1 MEEEK
6 KYYTIIL
13 RHDTSTQWEVNNP
26 VLKLGEYGVE
36 DDTHRVKRGDGIT
49 AWSDLL
55 YEEFGLKYMVT
66 YENLTGK
73 ISDNETLNQA
83 FNDRIAVNIFSDSNF
98 NTLASLSLTSND
110 NEILNIS
117 KTSKNVVTASSNT
130 QTVILTSKD
139 STIQSFSNI
148 DETGKL
154 NIDLK
159 ASGTVSDFTSYY
171 RYNYKQMCMYK
182 NKLYRTNKELVSEE
196 TFNKENWDLLFSR
209 DALDIIYDPKKAN
222 LSATN
227 MQDAIDELTTFSQG
241 KLNLS
246 KEANKLY
253 GTDEMG
259 LTKMYDI
266 KSLVPVKTVNNIQ
279 PDGELNITLYSNDIK
294 YNDSENTSVKEKLDV
309 LNSSK
314 LDKNLGAQNKN
325 KYLYIDNDGNIALSA
340 NTIVHSITSDS
351 NLIDNTDPS
360 NPKVKRD
367 ETKLDK
373 DISNSLLTNFSI
385 EQNVEDN
392 AIDIQVN
399 KVTVNNKTK
408 TQSFLHLQ
416 TQGSISY
423 NLEGDR
429 LILSANEL
437 DTKINDLTA
446 SKLNKDFLEEN
457 KLVEKIEFSNA
468 EDGDGFKITTTN
480 ISPKDLS
487 QAIDITNIISDNN
500 SVSIKFN
507 ITKDESKKINITTD
521 SNIIPYDNTESEL
534 QSTTIK
540 QALDEIVS
548 LIKAQQISAYEKN
561 TAYTKDKIVYVKN
574 ENNIT
579 LLGMVVE
586 DYTSDNTQDDVL
598 KSFEL
603 DVTNNKISRIGIPNE
618 VA

>member
-1 MEEEK
+1 MEEQ

-26 VLKLGEYGVE
+26 ILKLGEYGVE

-55 YEEFGLKYMVT
+55 YEEFGLKYLVT
-66 YENLTGK
+66 FENLKGDIT
-73 ISDNETLNQA
+73 DNSALTIALNE
-83 FNDRIAVNIFSDSNF
+83 RIPINIFSDNNYNILS
-98 NTLASLSLTSND
+98 SLSLTSNS
-110 NEILNIS
+110 EGILNIS
-117 KTSKNVVTASSNT
+117 EVSKNIQNATSSYQN
-130 QTVILTSKD
+130 ISITSKD
-139 STIQSFSNI
+139 STIQSFTDI

-159 ASGTVSDFTSYY
+159 ASGTISDFTSYY

-196 TFNKENWDLLFSR
+196 TFNEENWDLLFSK
-209 DALDIIYDPKKAN
+209 DAIDITYDPKKTH

-227 MQDAIDELTTFSQG
+227 IQNAIDELTQFSQG

-246 KEANKLY
+246 NEANKLY
-253 GTDEMG
+253 GTDETG

-266 KSLVPVKTVNNIQ
+266 KSLVPVKTVNNIE
-279 PDGELNITLYSNDIK
+279 PDNELNITLNSGNIK
-294 YNDSENTSVKEKLDV
+294 YNDAETTTIKEKLDV

-314 LDKNLGAQNKN
+314 LNKNLGAQNKN

-340 NTIVHSITSDS
+340 DAIVHSVTSD
-351 NLIDNTDPS
+351 NGLVDNTDQL
-360 NPKVKRD
+360 NPKVLRD
-367 ETKLDK
+367 NTKLDK

-437 DTKINDLTA
+437 DTKINDLTTT
-446 SKLNKDFLEEN
+446 KLNKDFLGEN
-457 KLVEKIEFSNA
+457 KLVEKVEFSNA
-468 EDGDGFKITTTN
+468 ESGDGFKITTTN

-500 SVSIKFN
+500 SISIKFN
-507 ITKDESKKINITTD
+507 LTKDESKKINITTNSD
-521 SNIIPYDNTESEL
+521 IIPYDNTESEL

-540 QALDEIVS
+540 QALDEIVN
-548 LIKAQQISAYEKN
+548 LVKAQQISAYEKN

-586 DYTSDNTQDDVL
+586 NYTSDNTQDDVL

>member
-1 MEEEK
+1 MEEQ

-26 VLKLGEYGVE
+26 ILKLGEYGVE

-55 YEEFGLKYMVT
+55 YEEFGLKYLVT
-66 YENLTGK
+66 FENLKGDIT
-73 ISDNETLNQA
+73 DNSALTIALNE
-83 FNDRIAVNIFSDSNF
+83 RIPINIFSDNNYNILS
-98 NTLASLSLTSND
+98 SLSLTSNS
-110 NEILNIS
+110 EGILNIS
-117 KTSKNVVTASSNT
+117 EVSKNIQNATSSYQN
-130 QTVILTSKD
+130 ISITSKD
-139 STIQSFSNI
+139 STIQSFTDI

-159 ASGTVSDFTSYY
+159 ASGTISDFTSYY

-196 TFNKENWDLLFSR
+196 TFNEENWDLLFSK
-209 DALDIIYDPKKAN
+209 DAIDITYDPKKTH

-227 MQDAIDELTTFSQG
+227 IQNAIDELTQFSQG

-246 KEANKLY
+246 NEANKLY
-253 GTDEMG
+253 GTDETG

-266 KSLVPVKTVNNIQ
+266 KSLVPVKTVNNIE
-279 PDGELNITLYSNDIK
+279 PDNELNITLNSGNIK
-294 YNDSENTSVKEKLDV
+294 YNDAETTTIKEKLDV

-314 LDKNLGAQNKN
+314 LNKNLGAQNKN

-340 NTIVHSITSDS
+340 DAIVHSVTSD
-351 NLIDNTDPS
+351 NGLVDNTDQL
-360 NPKVKRD
+360 NPKVLRD
-367 ETKLDK
+367 NTKLDK

-437 DTKINDLTA
+437 DTKINDLTTT
-446 SKLNKDFLEEN
+446 KLNKDFLGEN
-457 KLVEKIEFSNA
+457 KLVEKVEFSNA
-468 EDGDGFKITTTN
+468 EGGDGFKITTTN

-500 SVSIKFN
+500 SISIKFN
-507 ITKDESKKINITTD
+507 LTKDESKKINITTNSD
-521 SNIIPYDNTESEL
+521 IIPYDNTESEL

-540 QALDEIVS
+540 QALDEIVN
-548 LIKAQQISAYEKN
+548 LVKAQQISAYEKN

-586 DYTSDNTQDDVL
+586 NYTSDNTQDDVL

>member
-1 MEEEK
+1 MEEQ

-26 VLKLGEYGVE
+26 ILKLGEYGVE

-55 YEEFGLKYMVT
+55 YEEFGLKYLVT
-66 YENLTGK
+66 FENLKGDIT
-73 ISDNETLNQA
+73 DNSALTIALNE
-83 FNDRIAVNIFSDSNF
+83 RIPINIFSDNNYNILS
-98 NTLASLSLTSND
+98 SLSLTSNS
-110 NEILNIS
+110 EGILNIS
-117 KTSKNVVTASSNT
+117 EVSKNIQNATSSYQN
-130 QTVILTSKD
+130 ISITSKD
-139 STIQSFSNI
+139 STIQSFTDI

-159 ASGTVSDFTSYY
+159 ASGTISDFTSYY

-196 TFNKENWDLLFSR
+196 TFNEENWDLLFSK
-209 DALDIIYDPKKAN
+209 DAIDITYDPKKTN

-227 MQDAIDELTTFSQG
+227 IQNAIDELTQFSQG

-246 KEANKLY
+246 NEANKLY
-253 GTDEMG
+253 GTDETG

-266 KSLVPVKTVNNIQ
+266 KSLVPVKTVNNIE
-279 PDGELNITLYSNDIK
+279 PDNELNITLNSDNIK
-294 YNDSENTSVKEKLDV
+294 YNDAETTTIKEKLDV

-314 LDKNLGAQNKN
+314 LNKNLGAQNKN

-340 NTIVHSITSDS
+340 DAIVHSVTSD
-351 NLIDNTDPS
+351 NGLVDNTDQL
-360 NPKVKRD
+360 NPKVLRD
-367 ETKLDK
+367 DTKLDK

-437 DTKINDLTA
+437 DTKINDLTTT
-446 SKLNKDFLEEN
+446 KLNKDFLGEN
-457 KLVEKIEFSNA
+457 KLVEKVEFSNA
-468 EDGDGFKITTTN
+468 EGGDGFKITTTN

-500 SVSIKFN
+500 SISIKFN
-507 ITKDESKKINITTD
+507 LTRDESKKINITTD

-540 QALDEIVS
+540 QALDEIVN
-548 LIKAQQISAYEKN
+548 LVKAQQISAYEKN

-586 DYTSDNTQDDVL
+586 NYTSDNTQDDVL

-603 DVTNNKISRIGIPNE
+603 DITNNKISRIGIPNE

>member
-1 MEEEK
+1 MEEQ

-26 VLKLGEYGVE
+26 ILKLGEYGVE

-55 YEEFGLKYMVT
+55 YEEFGLKYLVT
-66 YENLTGK
+66 FENLKGDIT
-73 ISDNETLNQA
+73 DNSALTIALNE
-83 FNDRIAVNIFSDSNF
+83 RIPINIFSDNNYNILS
-98 NTLASLSLTSND
+98 SLSLTSNS
-110 NEILNIS
+110 EGILNIS
-117 KTSKNVVTASSNT
+117 EVSKNIQNATSSYQN
-130 QTVILTSKD
+130 ISITSKD
-139 STIQSFSNI
+139 STIQSFTDI

-159 ASGTVSDFTSYY
+159 ASGTISDFTSYY
-171 RYNYKQMCMYK
+171 RYKYKQMCMYK

-196 TFNKENWDLLFSR
+196 TFNEENWDLLFSK
-209 DALDIIYDPKKAN
+209 DAIDITYDPKKTN

-227 MQDAIDELTTFSQG
+227 IQNAIDELTKFSQG

-246 KEANKLY
+246 NEANKLY
-253 GTDEMG
+253 GTDETG

-266 KSLVPVKTVNNIQ
+266 KSLVPVKTVNNIE
-279 PDGELNITLYSNDIK
+279 PDNELNITLNSGNIK
-294 YNDSENTSVKEKLDV
+294 YNDAETTTIKEKLDI

-314 LDKNLGAQNKN
+314 LNKNLGAQNKN

-340 NTIVHSITSDS
+340 DAIVHSVTSD
-351 NLIDNTDPS
+351 NGLVDNTDQL
-360 NPKVKRD
+360 NPRILRD
-367 ETKLDK
+367 NTKLDK

-437 DTKINDLTA
+437 DTKINDLTTT
-446 SKLNKDFLEEN
+446 KLNKDFLGEN
-457 KLVEKIEFSNA
+457 KLVEKVEFSNA
-468 EDGDGFKITTTN
+468 EGGDGFKITTTN

-500 SVSIKFN
+500 SISIKFN
-507 ITKDESKKINITTD
+507 LTKDESKKINITTD

-540 QALDEIVS
+540 QALDEIVN

-586 DYTSDNTQDDVL
+586 NYTSDNTQDDVL

-603 DVTNNKISRIGIPNE
+603 DITNNKISRIGIPDE

>member
-1 MEEEK
+1 MEEQ

-26 VLKLGEYGVE
+26 ILKLGEYGVE

-55 YEEFGLKYMVT
+55 YEEFGLKYLVT
-66 YENLTGK
+66 FENLKGDIT
-73 ISDNETLNQA
+73 DNSALTIALNE
-83 FNDRIAVNIFSDSNF
+83 RIPINIFSDNNYNILS
-98 NTLASLSLTSND
+98 SLSLTSNS
-110 NEILNIS
+110 EGILNIS
-117 KTSKNVVTASSNT
+117 EVSKNIQNATSSYQN
-130 QTVILTSKD
+130 ISITSKD
-139 STIQSFSNI
+139 STIQSFTDI

-159 ASGTVSDFTSYY
+159 ASGTISDFTSYY

-196 TFNKENWDLLFSR
+196 TFNEENWDLLFSK
-209 DALDIIYDPKKAN
+209 DAIDITYDPKKTN

-227 MQDAIDELTTFSQG
+227 IQNAIDELTKFSQG

-246 KEANKLY
+246 NEANKLY
-253 GTDEMG
+253 GTDETG

-266 KSLVPVKTVNNIQ
+266 KSLVPVKTVNNIE
-279 PDGELNITLYSNDIK
+279 PDNELNITLNSGNIK
-294 YNDSENTSVKEKLDV
+294 YNDAETTTIKEKLDV

-314 LDKNLGAQNKN
+314 LNKNLGAQNKN
-325 KYLYIDNDGNIALSA
+325 KYLYIDDDGNIALSA
-340 NTIVHSITSDS
+340 DAIVHSVTSD
-351 NLIDNTDPS
+351 NGLVDNTDQL
-360 NPKVKRD
+360 NPKILRD
-367 ETKLDK
+367 NTKLDK

-437 DTKINDLTA
+437 DTKINDLTTT
-446 SKLNKDFLEEN
+446 KLNKDFLGEN
-457 KLVEKIEFSNA
+457 KLVEKVEFSNA
-468 EDGDGFKITTTN
+468 EGGDGFKITTTN

-500 SVSIKFN
+500 SISIKFN
-507 ITKDESKKINITTD
+507 LTKDESKKINITTD

-540 QALDEIVS
+540 QALDEIVN
-548 LIKAQQISAYEKN
+548 LVKAQQISAYEKN

-586 DYTSDNTQDDVL
+586 NYTSDNTQDDVL

-603 DVTNNKISRIGIPNE
+603 DITNNKISRIGIPDE

>member
-1 MEEEK
+1 MEEQ

-55 YEEFGLKYMVT
+55 YEEFGLKYLVT
-66 YENLTGK
+66 FENLKGDIT
-73 ISDNETLNQA
+73 DNSALTIALNE
-83 FNDRIAVNIFSDSNF
+83 RIPINIFSDNNYNILS
-98 NTLASLSLTSND
+98 SLSLTSNS
-110 NEILNIS
+110 EGILNIS
-117 KTSKNVVTASSNT
+117 EVSKNIQNASSSYQN
-130 QTVILTSKD
+130 ISITSKD
-139 STIQSFSNI
+139 STIQSFTDI

-159 ASGTVSDFTSYY
+159 ASGTISDFTSYY

-196 TFNKENWDLLFSR
+196 TFNEENWDLLFSK
-209 DALDIIYDPKKAN
+209 DAVDITYDPKKTN

-227 MQDAIDELTTFSQG
+227 IQNAIDELTQFSQG

-246 KEANKLY
+246 NEANKLY
-253 GTDEMG
+253 GTDETG

-266 KSLVPVKTVNNIQ
+266 KSLVPVKTVNNIE
-279 PDGELNITLYSNDIK
+279 PDNELNITLNSGNIK
-294 YNDSENTSVKEKLDV
+294 YNDAETTTIKEKLDV

-314 LDKNLGAQNKN
+314 LNKNLGAQNKN

-340 NTIVHSITSDS
+340 DAIVHSVTSD
-351 NLIDNTDPS
+351 NGLVDNTDQL
-360 NPKVKRD
+360 NPKVLRD
-367 ETKLDK
+367 NTKLDK

-437 DTKINDLTA
+437 DTKINDLTTT
-446 SKLNKDFLEEN
+446 KLNKDFLGEN
-457 KLVEKIEFSNA
+457 KLVEKVEFSNA
-468 EDGDGFKITTTN
+468 EGGDGFKITTTN

-500 SVSIKFN
+500 SISIKFN
-507 ITKDESKKINITTD
+507 LTKDESKKINITTD

-540 QALDEIVS
+540 QALDEIVN
-548 LIKAQQISAYEKN
+548 LVKAQQISAYEKN

-586 DYTSDNTQDDVL
+586 NYTSDNTQDDVL

-603 DVTNNKISRIGIPNE
+603 DITNNKISRIGIPNE

>member
-1 MEEEK
+1 MEEQ

-55 YEEFGLKYMVT
+55 YEEFGLKYLVT
-66 YENLTGK
+66 FENLKGDIT
-73 ISDNETLNQA
+73 DNSALTIALNE
-83 FNDRIAVNIFSDSNF
+83 RIPINIFSDNNYNILS
-98 NTLASLSLTSND
+98 SLSLTSNS
-110 NEILNIS
+110 EGILNIS
-117 KTSKNVVTASSNT
+117 EVSKNIQNASSSYQN
-130 QTVILTSKD
+130 ISITSKD
-139 STIQSFSNI
+139 STIQSFTDI

-159 ASGTVSDFTSYY
+159 ASGTISDFTSYY

-196 TFNKENWDLLFSR
+196 TFNEENWDLLFSK
-209 DALDIIYDPKKAN
+209 DAIDITYDPKKTN

-227 MQDAIDELTTFSQG
+227 IQNAIDELTQFSQG

-246 KEANKLY
+246 NEANKLY
-253 GTDEMG
+253 GTDETG

-266 KSLVPVKTVNNIQ
+266 KSLVPVKTVNNIE
-279 PDGELNITLYSNDIK
+279 PDNELNITLNSGNIK
-294 YNDSENTSVKEKLDV
+294 YNDAETTTIKEKLDV

-314 LDKNLGAQNKN
+314 LNKNLGAQNKN

-340 NTIVHSITSDS
+340 DAIVHSVTSD
-351 NLIDNTDPS
+351 NGLVDNTDQL
-360 NPKVKRD
+360 NPKVLRD
-367 ETKLDK
+367 NTKLDK

-437 DTKINDLTA
+437 DTKINDLTTT
-446 SKLNKDFLEEN
+446 KLNKDFLGEN
-457 KLVEKIEFSNA
+457 KLVEKVEFSNA
-468 EDGDGFKITTTN
+468 EGGDGFKITTTN

-500 SVSIKFN
+500 SISIKFN
-507 ITKDESKKINITTD
+507 LTKDESKKINITTD

-540 QALDEIVS
+540 QALDEIVN
-548 LIKAQQISAYEKN
+548 LVKAQQISAYEKN

-586 DYTSDNTQDDVL
+586 NYTSDNTQDDVL

-603 DVTNNKISRIGIPNE
+603 DITNNKISRIGIPNE

>member
-1 MEEEK
+1 MEEQ

-55 YEEFGLKYMVT
+55 YEEFGLKYLVT
-66 YENLTGK
+66 FENLKGDIT
-73 ISDNETLNQA
+73 DNSALTIALNE
-83 FNDRIAVNIFSDSNF
+83 RIPINIFSDNNYNILS
-98 NTLASLSLTSND
+98 SLSLTSNS
-110 NEILNIS
+110 EGILNIS
-117 KTSKNVVTASSNT
+117 EVSKNIQNASSSYQN
-130 QTVILTSKD
+130 ISITSKD
-139 STIQSFSNI
+139 STIQSFTDI

-159 ASGTVSDFTSYY
+159 ASGTISDFTSYY

-196 TFNKENWDLLFSR
+196 TFNEENWDLLFSK
-209 DALDIIYDPKKAN
+209 DAIDITYDPKKTN

-227 MQDAIDELTTFSQG
+227 IQNAIDELTQFSQG

-246 KEANKLY
+246 NEANKLY
-253 GTDEMG
+253 GTDETG

-266 KSLVPVKTVNNIQ
+266 KSLVPVKTVNNIE
-279 PDGELNITLYSNDIK
+279 PDNELNITLNSGNIK
-294 YNDSENTSVKEKLDV
+294 YNDAETTTIKEKLDV

-314 LDKNLGAQNKN
+314 LNKNLGAQNKN

-340 NTIVHSITSDS
+340 DAIVHSVTSD
-351 NLIDNTDPS
+351 NGLVDNTDQL
-360 NPKVKRD
+360 NPKVLRD
-367 ETKLDK
+367 NTKLDK

-437 DTKINDLTA
+437 DTKINDLTTT
-446 SKLNKDFLEEN
+446 KLNKDFLGEN
-457 KLVEKIEFSNA
+457 KLVEKVEFSNA
-468 EDGDGFKITTTN
+468 EGGDGFKITTTN

-500 SVSIKFN
+500 SISIKFN
-507 ITKDESKKINITTD
+507 LTKDESKKINITTNSD
-521 SNIIPYDNTESEL
+521 IIPYDNTESEL

-540 QALDEIVS
+540 QALDEIVN
-548 LIKAQQISAYEKN
+548 LVKAQQISAYEKN

-586 DYTSDNTQDDVL
+586 NYTSDNTQDDVL

>member
-1 MEEEK
+1 MEEQ

-55 YEEFGLKYMVT
+55 YEEFGLKYLVT
-66 YENLTGK
+66 FENLKGDIT
-73 ISDNETLNQA
+73 DNSALTIALNE
-83 FNDRIAVNIFSDSNF
+83 RIPINIFSDNNYNILS
-98 NTLASLSLTSND
+98 SLSLTSNS
-110 NEILNIS
+110 EGILNIS
-117 KTSKNVVTASSNT
+117 EVSKNIQNASSSYQN
-130 QTVILTSKD
+130 ISITSKD
-139 STIQSFSNI
+139 STIQSFTDI

-159 ASGTVSDFTSYY
+159 ASGTISDFTSYY

-196 TFNKENWDLLFSR
+196 TFNEENWDLLFSK
-209 DALDIIYDPKKAN
+209 DAIDITYDPKKTH

-227 MQDAIDELTTFSQG
+227 IQNAIDELTQFSQG

-246 KEANKLY
+246 NEANKLY
-253 GTDEMG
+253 GTDETG

-266 KSLVPVKTVNNIQ
+266 KSLVPVKTVNNIE
-279 PDGELNITLYSNDIK
+279 PDNELNITLNSGNIK
-294 YNDSENTSVKEKLDV
+294 YNDAETTTIKEKLDV

-314 LDKNLGAQNKN
+314 LNKNLGAQNKN

-340 NTIVHSITSDS
+340 DAIVHSVTSD
-351 NLIDNTDPS
+351 NGLVDNTDQL
-360 NPKVKRD
+360 NPKVLRD
-367 ETKLDK
+367 NTKLDK

-437 DTKINDLTA
+437 DTKINDLTTT
-446 SKLNKDFLEEN
+446 KLNKDFLGEN
-457 KLVEKIEFSNA
+457 KLVEKVEFSNA
-468 EDGDGFKITTTN
+468 EGGDGFKITTTN

-500 SVSIKFN
+500 SISIKFN
-507 ITKDESKKINITTD
+507 LTKDESKKINITTNSD
-521 SNIIPYDNTESEL
+521 IIPYDNTESEL

-540 QALDEIVS
+540 QALDEIVN
-548 LIKAQQISAYEKN
+548 LVKAQQISAYEKN

-586 DYTSDNTQDDVL
+586 NYTSDNTQDDVL

>member
-1 MEEEK
+1 MEEQ

-26 VLKLGEYGVE
+26 ILKLGEYGVE

-55 YEEFGLKYMVT
+55 YEEFGLKYLVT
-66 YENLTGK
+66 FENLKGDIT
-73 ISDNETLNQA
+73 DNSALTIALNE
-83 FNDRIAVNIFSDSNF
+83 RIPINIFSDNNYNILS
-98 NTLASLSLTSND
+98 SLSLTSNS
-110 NEILNIS
+110 EGILNIS
-117 KTSKNVVTASSNT
+117 EVSKNIQNATSSYQN
-130 QTVILTSKD
+130 ISITSKD
-139 STIQSFSNI
+139 STIQSFTDI

-159 ASGTVSDFTSYY
+159 ASGTISDFTSYY

-196 TFNKENWDLLFSR
+196 TFNEENWDLLFSK
-209 DALDIIYDPKKAN
+209 DAIDITYDPKKTN

-227 MQDAIDELTTFSQG
+227 IQNAIDELTQFSQG

-246 KEANKLY
+246 NEANKLY
-253 GTDEMG
+253 GTDETG

-266 KSLVPVKTVNNIQ
+266 KSLVPVKTVNNIE
-279 PDGELNITLYSNDIK
+279 PDNELNITLNSGNIK
-294 YNDSENTSVKEKLDV
+294 YNDAETTTIKEKLDV

-314 LDKNLGAQNKN
+314 LNKNLGAQNKN

-340 NTIVHSITSDS
+340 DAIVHSVTSD
-351 NLIDNTDPS
+351 NGLVDNTDQL
-360 NPKVKRD
+360 NPKVLRD
-367 ETKLDK
+367 DTKLDK

-437 DTKINDLTA
+437 DTKINDLTTT
-446 SKLNKDFLEEN
+446 KLNKDFLGEN
-457 KLVEKIEFSNA
+457 KLVEKVEFSNA
-468 EDGDGFKITTTN
+468 EGGDGFKITTTN

-500 SVSIKFN
+500 SISIKFN
-507 ITKDESKKINITTD
+507 LTKDESKKINITTD